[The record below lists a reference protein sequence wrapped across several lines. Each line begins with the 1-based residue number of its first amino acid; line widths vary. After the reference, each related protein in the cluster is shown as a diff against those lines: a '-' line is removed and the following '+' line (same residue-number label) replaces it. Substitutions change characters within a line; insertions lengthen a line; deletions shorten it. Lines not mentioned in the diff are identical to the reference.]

1 MKVSELVAALTAEL
15 IRGNDAEIG
24 FMVPLTVKSTYD
36 ENVGSYA
43 WLVNDM
49 RFATSNFTAGLKVNL
64 HVSNAEFRHS
74 TNEKMEII
82 LT

>member
-24 FMVPLTVKSTYD
+24 FTVPLTVKGTYD

-49 RFATSNFTAGLKVNL
+49 RFSTSNFTTGLKVNL
-64 HVSNAEFRHS
+64 HVNNAEFHHRNDGV
-74 TNEKMEII
+74 TEII